1 MVFVLLSALL
11 AKCLQTSRSGAVNL
25 SDRFTAKKKKLDL
38 VFFFAPSVGISEEVA
53 LITRRFDVTAGR
65 GLYDRSDVGDRA
77 MWGSARWESRVDKGA
92 GVC

>member
-1 MVFVLLSALL
+1 MSSNKPFGGRESLWHVY
-11 AKCLQTSRSGAVNL
+11 G
-25 SDRFTAKKKKLDL
+25 KKKEAGLG
-38 VFFFAPSVGISEEVA
+38 FFFAPSVGISEEVA